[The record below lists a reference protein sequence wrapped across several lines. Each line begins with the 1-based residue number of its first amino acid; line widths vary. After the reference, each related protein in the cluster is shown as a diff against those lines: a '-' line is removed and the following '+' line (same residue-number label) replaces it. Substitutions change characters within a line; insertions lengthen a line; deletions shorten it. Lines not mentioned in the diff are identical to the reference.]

1 MSQIIIIY
9 EKKILKN
16 FPPTQNGFFAL
27 RANLWLDFSEIQQ
40 GPQKFDRENSDKKY
54 PAERP
59 KSTGSWIF
67 FTDKSRILLITLLQS
82 VRNKKANILR

>member
-40 GPQKFDRENSDKKY
+40 GPQKFDRENSDKKISCR
-54 PAERP
+54 AP
-59 KSTGSWIF
+59 KVDRKLDF
-67 FTDKSRILLITLLQS
+67 FTDKSRILLITLLQN